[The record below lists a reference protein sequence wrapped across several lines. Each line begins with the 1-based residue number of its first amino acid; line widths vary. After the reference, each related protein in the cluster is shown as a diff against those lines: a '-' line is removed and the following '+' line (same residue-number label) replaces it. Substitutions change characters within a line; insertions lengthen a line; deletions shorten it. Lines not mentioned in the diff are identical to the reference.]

1 MNPLAFTL
9 LEGALPG
16 VMVVG
21 ALAACLPWLDRN
33 TQFRAIPILLTVLLT
48 LRYLSWRLVE
58 TIPPIEETANFTAGV
73 LFVAVELAS
82 VAGTLLSFVTL
93 SRSRD
98 RSGEASANAGWLGR
112 KKPPALIDVF
122 ICTYN
127 ENRELLE
134 RTIIGALSMDYP
146 AFRVWVLDD
155 GGRAWLRDFAGE
167 VGCGYLARP
176 DNAHAKAG
184 NINFGLAHV
193 ARLKRQPDFVAI
205 LDADFVPTE
214 AFLKR
219 ALTLFRKRDVG
230 IVQTPQHFINP
241 DPIQNNLAAIDAI
254 PDEQRYFFDVLM
266 PAKDAWGTA
275 FCCGT
280 SSILRMRALKRI
292 GGIPTDSVTEDYLTT
307 LRMKRSG
314 YRTVYLNERLSLGLA
329 PEGLK
334 EYVTQRSRWCMGFM
348 QIIRGTDGPFA
359 LGNGLA
365 LPDRLALIESLLYW
379 TASYAFRIACL
390 LVPVLYLVFDIR
402 AVDVAV
408 ADGIS
413 HFLPY
418 YFAHIA
424 VIAWLSE
431 RRVLPVVADL
441 SQLLAAREVLRA
453 AFVGLMWPKGRKFHV
468 TAKGGD
474 RSKQFVQWR
483 MVRMFA
489 AFLIAT
495 LGGIAISFI
504 FDPNRPLQD
513 SAIVALYWSWYNIA
527 VLIAALLVCVERPR
541 YRTGERLAARGAV
554 WIGVGEAWQGYTMVD
569 ISVTGIRLRG
579 AAPAP
584 VGTEIEV
591 QIGQA
596 RIKGKIAR
604 QLAGQFA
611 IAVEDSMAA
620 RAAMIP
626 LVHSGR
632 FESRVGKPSVRTVAQ
647 RVLARMFG

>member
-16 VMVVG
+16 LMVVG
-21 ALAACLPWLDRN
+21 ALAVCLPWLDRN

-48 LRYLSWRLVE
+48 IRYISWRLLD
-58 TIPPIEETANFTAGV
+58 TIPPVDETANFVAGV
-73 LFVAVELAS
+73 LFAGVELAS

-93 SRSRD
+93 SRTRN
-98 RSGEASANAGWLGR
+98 RSPEASANAAWVNR
-112 KKPPALIDVF
+112 QTPTPLIDVF

-127 ENRELLE
+127 EGRELLE

-146 AFRVWVLDD
+146 AYRVWVLDD
-155 GGRAWLRDFAGE
+155 GHRHWLRQLSE
-167 VGCGYLARP
+167 SLGCHYLSRP
-176 DNAHAKAG
+176 DNADAKAG

-193 ARLKRQPDFVAI
+193 ARLQRPPDFVAI

-214 AFLKR
+214 GFLKR
-219 ALTLFRKRDVG
+219 TLALFRDPDVG

-266 PAKDAWGTA
+266 PAKDAWDTA

-280 SSILRMRALKRI
+280 SSLIRMRAVQRI

-307 LRMKRSG
+307 LRMKRAG

-348 QIIRGTDGPFA
+348 QIVRGGDGPFA
-359 LGNGLA
+359 GGNGLA
-365 LPDRLALIESLLYW
+365 LTDRLALIETFLYW
-379 TASYAFRIACL
+379 TASYAFRLACL
-390 LVPVLYLVFDIR
+390 LVPVLYLMFDIR
-402 AVDVAV
+402 AVDVDI
-408 ADGIS
+408 ADGVS

-431 RRVLPVVADL
+431 RRVLPVIADL
-441 SQLLAAREVLRA
+441 SALLAAREVLTA
-453 AFVGLMWPKGRKFHV
+453 AFIGLVWPKGRKFHV

-483 MVRMFA
+483 MARMFA
-489 AFLIAT
+489 LFLAAT

-527 VLIAALLVCVERPR
+527 VLIAAIGVCVERPR
-541 YRTGERLAARGAV
+541 YRTGERLAATGAV
-554 WIGVGEAWQGYTMVD
+554 WLGVGESWQGYTMVD
-569 ISVTGIRLRG
+569 ISVTGIRVKG
-579 AAPAP
+579 TPPAP
-584 VGTEIEV
+584 VGTKIDV

-596 RIKGKIAR
+596 RIKGRIAR
-604 QLAGQFA
+604 QLTGEFA
-611 IAVEDSMAA
+611 VAVEDSLAA
-620 RAAMIP
+620 RAAMVP

-632 FESRVGKPSVRTVAQ
+632 FGSQVGRTTVGAVAQ

>member
-1 MNPLAFTL
+1 MNPLALTL
-9 LEGALPG
+9 LEGTLPG

-21 ALAACLPWLDRN
+21 ALAVCLPWLDRN
-33 TQFRAIPILLTVLLT
+33 TEFRVIPILLTVLLT
-48 LRYLSWRLVE
+48 ARYLSWRLLE
-58 TIPPIEETANFTAGV
+58 TIPPVEETANFVAGV
-73 LFVAVELAS
+73 AFAAIEAAS

-93 SRSRD
+93 SRTRN
-98 RSGEASANAGWLGR
+98 RSSEASANAGWLNR
-112 KKPPALIDVF
+112 QKPVPLIDVF

-127 ENRELLE
+127 EGRELLE

-146 AFRVWVLDD
+146 AYRVWVLDD
-155 GGRAWLRDFAGE
+155 GGREWLRDFAE
-167 VGCGYLARP
+167 ALGCDYLGRP
-176 DNAHAKAG
+176 DHAHAKAG
-184 NINFGLAHV
+184 NINYGLSHV
-193 ARLKRQPDFVAI
+193 AGLKHPPDFVAI

-214 AFLKR
+214 LFLR
-219 ALTLFRKRDVG
+219 RSMALFREPDVG

-266 PAKDAWGTA
+266 PSRDAWGTA

-280 SSILRMRALKRI
+280 SSVIRMQALRQI
-292 GGIPTDSVTEDYLTT
+292 GGIPTDSITEDYLTT

-334 EYVTQRSRWCMGFM
+334 EYVTQRSRWAMGFM
-348 QIIRGTDGPFA
+348 QIIRGGDGPFA
-359 LGNGLA
+359 LDNGLA
-365 LPDRLALIESLLYW
+365 FTDRLALIESLLYW
-379 TASYAFRIACL
+379 TASYAFRVACL
-390 LVPVLYLVFDIR
+390 LVPILYLVFDIR

-431 RRVLPVVADL
+431 RRVLPVIADL
-441 SQLLAAREVLRA
+441 SQLLAAREVLTA
-453 AFVGLMWPKGRKFHV
+453 AFVGLVWPKGRKFHV

-483 MVRMFA
+483 MARMFA
-489 AFLIAT
+489 AFLLAT

-527 VLIAALLVCVERPR
+527 VLIAAIGVCVERPR
-541 YRTGERLAARGAV
+541 YRTGERLRATGAV
-554 WIGVGEAWQGYTMVD
+554 WLGVDGTWQGYTMVD
-569 ISVTGIRLRG
+569 ISVSGILVKG
-579 AAPAP
+579 APPAP
-584 VGTEIEV
+584 IGTKIEV

-596 RIKGKIAR
+596 RIKGRIAR
-604 QLAGQFA
+604 RLAGEFA
-611 IAVEDSMAA
+611 IAVEDSLAA

-632 FESRVGKPSVRTVAQ
+632 FGSQLGKTTVGAVAQ